1 MQMIQQPALVNLVIC
16 SGEPA
21 GVGPEISI
29 AAAIAFL
36 QEQPASTI
44 TILGEYSLFT
54 ATDIPQELSNRLQ
67 IESVALSSPVAVGQL
82 NPANAQ
88 YVLNILD
95 KAVQGCLGER
105 FDAMVTA
112 PIQKSVINQGIASS
126 DSVFTGHTE
135 YLAKLCHQEH
145 VVMMLCATLPT
156 GFLGLQTSRDL
167 RVALVTTH
175 LPLKEVT
182 NTLSQEHIL
191 ETIQIVDQDLRK
203 KFGIAKPVIRVAGV
217 NPHAGESG
225 YLGHEEIEMI
235 APAIQAAKDLG
246 IQVSGPYSGDTMF
259 DAKAL
264 GGIDAFIAMYHDQGL
279 APFKFV
285 SFGGGV
291 NVTLG
296 LPIIRTS
303 VDHGTAIDIAGK
315 GLADSGSMLEALRL
329 AYQLAVNVKNAKNL
343 KT

>member
-1 MQMIQQPALVNLVIC
+1 MIQQPALVNLVIS

-21 GVGPEISI
+21 GVGPEVSI
-29 AAAIAFL
+29 AAAVTFL
-36 QEQPASTI
+36 QEQPASAI
-44 TILGEYSLFT
+44 TLLGDTSLFPMSG
-54 ATDIPQELSNRLQ
+54 ISKELSTRLKV
-67 IESVALSSPVAVGQL
+67 ESSPLASAVISGQL

-88 YVLNILD
+88 YVLNLLD
-95 KAVQGCLGER
+95 TAVLGCLDGR

-112 PIQKSVINQGIASS
+112 PIQKSVINEGVASS
-126 DSVFTGHTE
+126 DTLFTGHTE

-145 VVMMLCATLPT
+145 VVMMLCATLPA
-156 GFLGLQTSRDL
+156 GFLRLQKSRNL

-175 LPLKEVT
+175 LPLREVPEAL
-182 NTLSQEHIL
+182 NQQHIL
-191 ETIQIVDQDLRK
+191 ETIQIVDHDLRTQ
-203 KFGIAKPVIRVAGV
+203 FNVAKPVIRVAGL

-225 YLGHEEIEMI
+225 YLGREEIDVI
-235 APAIQAAKDLG
+235 APAIDAAKRLG
-246 IQVSGPYSGDTMF
+246 IEVSGPYPGDTMF
-259 DAKAL
+259 DTKAL
-264 GGIDAFIAMYHDQGL
+264 DHVDAFIAMYHDQGL

-303 VDHGTAIDIAGK
+303 VDHGTALDIAGK
-315 GLADSGSMLEALRL
+315 GIVDSSSMLEALRL
-329 AYQLAVNVKNAKNL
+329 AYQLAVNVKNL